1 VRDELAMQRAM
12 ALAETVRR
20 LAPPN
25 PWVGCVLL
33 RDGEMVGEGATAAP
47 GGPHAEI
54 TALSQAGTRAHGAT
68 AVVTLEPCS
77 HHGRTGPCVDALV
90 AAGVARV
97 VVGIEDPDPQVS
109 GRGVAALRTAGIV
122 VDVGAEAAAVTGHL
136 APYLHHRSTGRPYV
150 VGKLAMSLDG
160 RVLAGDGS
168 PRWITGNEAR
178 ADAHDLRAESQAIV
192 IGSGTALADHPS
204 LTVRDARPPQP
215 AQPPWR
221 VLVDRRGRVP
231 AQGPL
236 FDASLAPTL
245 VLTSETAEPSTVDAW
260 LGAGAKVER
269 VPDLATGLEVL
280 GRHGVLQAMVEGG
293 PTLVDALF
301 TAGLV
306 DRFVV
311 YLAPRVL
318 GGEGIPAVSVPA
330 TLRTIGA
337 RPVGNDVRLDY
348 LPAAEDR

>member
-1 VRDELAMQRAM
+1 
-12 ALAETVRR
+12 
-20 LAPPN
+20 
-25 PWVGCVLL
+25 
-33 RDGEMVGEGATAAP
+33 
-47 GGPHAEI
+47 
-54 TALSQAGTRAHGAT
+54 
-68 AVVTLEPCS
+68 
-77 HHGRTGPCVDALV
+77 
-90 AAGVARV
+90 
-97 VVGIEDPDPQVS
+97 
-109 GRGVAALRTAGIV
+109 
-122 VDVGAEAAAVTGHL
+122 
-136 APYLHHRSTGRPYV
+136 
-150 VGKLAMSLDG
+150 
-160 RVLAGDGS
+160 
-168 PRWITGNEAR
+168 
-178 ADAHDLRAESQAIV
+178 
-192 IGSGTALADHPS
+192 
-204 LTVRDARPPQP
+204 
-215 AQPPWR
+215 
-221 VLVDRRGRVP
+221 
-231 AQGPL
+231 
-236 FDASLAPTL
+236 
-245 VLTSETAEPSTVDAW
+245 LTSETAEPSTVDAW